1 MWSIGKVVKTPEVL
15 RVYVGSFWDQPL
27 MYQDNAALFEMEER
41 DLMADLKALPRNNV
55 VRKIN
60 ELVKRVR
67 IAKVHCYIL
76 SYLREQMP
84 MLMGHSKTQ
93 KKLIADMPRVFRTV
107 MKKHNLSPGD
117 FPNIEEFQFKLSDQD
132 FTKFHHARQ
141 KLIDDVESVLSQDFP
156 RLMEALPRVDVNNV
170 NDNYSDTYSESAPN
184 ITYGNVTVSADTPA
198 WNQEDGGES
207 YPPNP
212 FNAGGEWSLQDSVEN
227 YLPIFDANNTGG
239 FITGTQAKSILSES
253 GLSTSSLRKIWDL
266 ADMDKDG
273 QLDLPEFVV
282 AMHLADLVKGGSS
295 VPKTLDKNMIPIE
308 KRNI

>member
-1 MWSIGKVVKTPEVL
+1 
-15 RVYVGSFWDQPL
+15 
-27 MYQDNAALFEMEER
+27 MEER

-93 KKLIADMPRVFRTV
+93 KKLIADLPRVFRTV

-117 FPNIEEFQFKLSDQD
+117 FPIIEDFQFKLSDQD

-156 RLMEALPRVDVNNV
+156 RLMEALPRIDAN
-170 NDNYSDTYSESAPN
+170 T
-184 ITYGNVTVSADTPA
+184 GN
-198 WNQEDGGES
+198 ES
-207 YPPNP
+207 Y
-212 FNAGGEWSLQDSVEN
+212 G
-227 YLPIFDANNTGG
+227 TG
-239 FITGTQAKSILSES
+239 
-253 GLSTSSLRKIWDL
+253 
-266 ADMDKDG
+266 
-273 QLDLPEFVV
+273 
-282 AMHLADLVKGGSS
+282 
-295 VPKTLDKNMIPIE
+295 
-308 KRNI
+308 